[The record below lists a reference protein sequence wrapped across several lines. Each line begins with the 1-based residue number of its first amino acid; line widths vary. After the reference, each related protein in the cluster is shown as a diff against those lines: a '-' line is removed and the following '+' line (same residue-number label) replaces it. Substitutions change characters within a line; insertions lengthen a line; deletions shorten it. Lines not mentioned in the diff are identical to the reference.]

1 MLSIHNMPEK
11 FRNRVF
17 VLDHE
22 TLSAHNTPEKFENE
36 LIPVFFGLVFEEN
49 SGREIIW

>member
-1 MLSIHNMPEK
+1 MPEK
-11 FRNRVF
+11 FRNGVF